1 MKQERSTS
9 LEPRLPED
17 PAYWDGLANRITAGA
32 DPLLRELA
40 AAAVRSDSWWS
51 VLAARAPALAAAAAV
66 AIVAGTVAASSGTSP
81 ADQSPYDEIA
91 RAIGPTDEIAQAFFA
106 EASPPRIES
115 LLPLVAAAG
124 EER

>member
-1 MKQERSTS
+1 MKRERSTS

-17 PAYWDGLANRITAGA
+17 PAYWEGLANRIATGA
-32 DPLLRELA
+32 DPILRELA
-40 AAAVRSDSWWS
+40 EATAPPENWWS

-66 AIVAGTVAASSGTSP
+66 AIVAGTVAVSGGTAA
-81 ADQSPYDEIA
+81 ADESPYDEIA

-106 EASPPRIES
+106 EANPPTVES
-115 LLPLVAAAG
+115 LLPLVAATG